1 MREVQVYPD
10 SDELVEAVIEQS
22 VELLSGMKHPRV
34 ALSGGSAGVSVAAGL
49 IKALSDAD
57 QLEKVRFFMADERFV
72 QIDDPQSN
80 LGQIKALIANLNP
93 NIYSFHL
100 PPETTIMDS
109 VSRANKDLGEN
120 FSFDLALM
128 GCGPDGHTASLFPGH
143 AYPEQTVIAETESPK
158 PPAQRISF
166 GYEVFQRSSNV
177 WFVASGA
184 EKATAVS
191 QGLIGNSELPVGR
204 ITGKNTTNWFITEEL
219 A

>member
-1 MREVQVYPD
+1 MRQIQVYPD
-10 SDELVEAVIEQS
+10 SDQLVEAVVEQS
-22 VELLSGMKHPRV
+22 LELLSGMENPRV
-34 ALSGGSAGVSVAAGL
+34 ALSGGGTGVLIAAGL
-49 IKALSDAD
+49 IQALSASN
-57 QLEKVRFFMADERFV
+57 QLQKVMFFMADERFV
-72 QIDDPQSN
+72 EIDDPQSN
-80 LGQIKALIANLNP
+80 LGQIKTLIGDLNP
-93 NIYSFHL
+93 NIYSFEL
-100 PPETTIMDS
+100 PPETTIMES
-109 VSRANKDLGEN
+109 VSRANEDLGEK

-143 AYPEQTVIAETESPK
+143 DYPEQTVIAETNSPK

-166 GYEVFQRSSNV
+166 GYSVFQRSSNV

-204 ITGKNTTNWFITEEL
+204 ITGINTTNWFITEEL